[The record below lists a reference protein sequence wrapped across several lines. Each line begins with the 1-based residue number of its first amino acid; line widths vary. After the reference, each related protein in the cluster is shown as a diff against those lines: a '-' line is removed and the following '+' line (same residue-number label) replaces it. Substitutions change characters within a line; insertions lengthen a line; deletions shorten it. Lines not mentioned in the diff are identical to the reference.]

1 MRCRIST
8 TSIFDDTITRLLVY
22 WVGIYQFFHF
32 ILNSLIVL
40 GVVSFSTFPS
50 PPPEGWQGQVL
61 SAMSGLAL
69 SDALSA
75 LLSLIFVFGFLSR
88 KMWSLWLGIVAL
100 VTNLFAIIPF
110 TTLTVGAG
118 AWRDH
123 TLTYVMVYVLTIP
136 LLLLFIN
143 LSVSLIRTLS
153 NATTAPR

>member
-1 MRCRIST
+1 
-8 TSIFDDTITRLLVY
+8 
-22 WVGIYQFFHF
+22 
-32 ILNSLIVL
+32 
-40 GVVSFSTFPS
+40 
-50 PPPEGWQGQVL
+50 
-61 SAMSGLAL
+61 MSGLAL

-88 KMWSLWLGIVAL
+88 QMWSLWLGIVAL

-136 LLLLFIN
+136 LLLLFVD
-143 LSVSLIRTLS
+143 LSVYIFRAAG
-153 NATTAPR
+153 ATTTPR